1 MTEPEL
7 VPEAEAVRAAAH
19 DADVAAEQRLVPKAK
34 RKSNLRWVIE
44 IAITLSVLVGMFVVI
59 LPRITG
65 SSYEEVWEVLG
76 AIEPWELLLL
86 VAVWIGN
93 LWTYTPVIT
102 NSLPGLT
109 HPQAFTAN
117 LATSAVSNVLPF
129 GGAVGVGATYLMY
142 GSWGFSTGEITRSVL
157 VTGVWNVLVKM
168 ALPVV
173 ALVLLTITGEA
184 RPAVAGVAVLGL
196 AILAGTIAALWLVL
210 RSDAFA
216 GAVGR
221 VAGKVL
227 SWLARLVRR
236 PPVSGLEEQL
246 IGFRHESSNLIAER
260 WVPLSVW
267 IVIYNATQFVLLLL
281 CLWVLPEP
289 VPHPGWVEVFAA
301 FTVGRILSNVSVT
314 PGGLGFVEAG
324 IATYLVAAG
333 GDPASMTAAVLLY
346 SALTYLAEIPLGAL
360 GWLVWAT
367 RTRWR
372 LPVGSRRT
380 VRSGTSPP

>member
-1 MTEPEL
+1 M
-7 VPEAEAVRAAAH
+7 
-19 DADVAAEQRLVPKAK
+19 
-34 RKSNLRWVIE
+34 
-44 IAITLSVLVGMFVVI
+44 
-59 LPRITG
+59 
-65 SSYEEVWEVLG
+65 LG
-76 AIEPWELLLL
+76 AIEPWQLLLL

-117 LATSAVSNVLPF
+117 LATSAVSSVLPF

-227 SWLARLVRR
+227 SWLARLIRR

-289 VPHPGWVEVFAA
+289 VPHPGWVEVLAA

-346 SALTYLAEIPLGAL
+346 SALTYLAEIPLGRWA
-360 GWLVWAT
+360 GWS
-367 RTRWR
+367 
-372 LPVGSRRT
+372 GRRGPAGGCPSAAGE
-380 VRSGTSPP
+380 R